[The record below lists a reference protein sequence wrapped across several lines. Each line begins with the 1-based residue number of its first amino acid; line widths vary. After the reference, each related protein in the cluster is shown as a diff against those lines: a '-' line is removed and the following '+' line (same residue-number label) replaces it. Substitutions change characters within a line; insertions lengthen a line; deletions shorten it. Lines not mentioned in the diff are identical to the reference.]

1 MGHVLCVHARG
12 KNWWLAYLLCNCLQ
26 MKTVGL
32 WEYHD
37 AFVPDHRHPLWWH
50 YQRQQEWDVPFL
62 IVFMSYLSPF
72 VWLVIFIFSC
82 PNFIEFQCI
91 ERLKSE
97 HDWFWLCVIYLKDP
111 WVVQIQ
117 SWCST
122 SHSCMTGQMF
132 SPSSVSVHSL
142 QLYEVFFEM
151 TKARIVCFVFVVF
164 VFLFDFPPFQ
174 FVKSVHIVSS
184 HNDLKKCM
192 IFLQKHHVRVVN
204 IFCDHD
210 TIKWHPWGGVAS
222 FFAAIWCLLSCKKWK
237 QSDYTERWRLMSTF
251 MFIYI

>member
-1 MGHVLCVHARG
+1 MGHVLCVHERG

-26 MKTVGL
+26 MKTRL

-37 AFVPDHRHPLWWH
+37 AFVPDPHHPLWWH

-72 VWLVIFIFSC
+72 VWLVIFIFFTSQLYRVSMYWE
-82 PNFIEFQCI
+82 IEIKTWLILIVCDLFEGSLSGSDSKLVLNISLLYDWSNVLSIQC
-91 ERLKSE
+91 L
-97 HDWFWLCVIYLKDP
+97 
-111 WVVQIQ
+111 
-117 SWCST
+117 
-122 SHSCMTGQMF
+122 
-132 SPSSVSVHSL
+132 SVHGL

-151 TKARIVCFVFVVF
+151 TKARIVCFVYVVF

-192 IFLQKHHVRVVN
+192 IFLQKHHVHVVN

-222 FFAAIWCLLSCKKWK
+222 FFAAIWCLLSCKKNENK
-237 QSDYTERWRLMSTF
+237 VTILNGDV
-251 MFIYI
+251 